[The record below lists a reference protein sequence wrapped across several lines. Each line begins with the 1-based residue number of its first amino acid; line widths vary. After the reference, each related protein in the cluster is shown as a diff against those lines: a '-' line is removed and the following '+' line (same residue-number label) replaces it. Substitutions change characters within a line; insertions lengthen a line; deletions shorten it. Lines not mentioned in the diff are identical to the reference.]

1 MPEIFEK
8 EKLIKTAQVER
19 IRTFHEDRVQN
30 MYAYTMHEHMIQ
42 NQTLQES
49 KFNFSDS
56 DQMTTVKKHL
66 GTITNKMQVEIP
78 QDEDALN
85 AQYYKLIS
93 DYGELIEACHAY
105 LIDHISPHSTKGKTR
120 KNLVQGTLAMAEKER
135 DGLGAALEK
144 LKPHL
149 KEDIVWG
156 NVLGIIRG
164 VSINLNESKMTIGS
178 DGACTSELLVF
189 HPKKEKKYFYKA
201 DEKLELPHIP
211 LREKF
216 KDQFTEEKDKQI
228 LSKILTLLEGHVSPN
243 GTYFESPIVMAIQ
256 NMWDNIPRDPTTI
269 NRMIQSKHNINLDM
283 GDWRTREIFMLVY
296 ESYST
301 LRSRIKVSNAARIP
315 TGQSLSVRNV
325 ATSRMAAVFGMP
337 NLVVAANKATLHR
350 DGKAAENGN
359 GIIMSEA
366 QGIPHAKLLK
376 MAGGKE
382 KIEYTPEALRQF
394 SCLQLFDT
402 LCGQIDRHWN
412 NRFVTYKKTQGGKYI
427 VTGVQGIDNDMS
439 FGNLNYEN
447 IKSEETSKLPRFE
460 SPIYEKGVKKGV
472 KCSIKYLDE
481 KMVYTL
487 LHLTEEG
494 LKHYLGDLLEQ
505 DYIDA
510 MWNRLQHIKET
521 IISSVENGHSHLVDK
536 GGWIGVSSYNNYTD
550 TGNGYL
556 G

>member
-8 EKLIKTAQVER
+8 EKLVKTAQVEQ

-30 MYAYTMHEHMIQ
+30 MYMSTMHEHMMQ

-49 KFNFSDS
+49 KFNFKDS
-56 DQMTTVKKHL
+56 DQMSKVKEHL
-66 GTITNKMQVEIP
+66 GNITNKMQLEIP
-78 QDEDALN
+78 QNENDLN
-85 AQYYKLIS
+85 KQYAKLIS

-105 LIDHISPHSTKGKTR
+105 LIGHMDPHSTKGKAR
-120 KNLVQGTLAMAEKER
+120 KHLVQGTLAMAEKER
-135 DGLGAALEK
+135 DELGAALEK

-149 KEDIVWG
+149 KEGIVWG

-216 KDQFTEEKDKQI
+216 KDQFTEEKDKEI
-228 LSKILTLLEGHVSPN
+228 LSKILTLLEGQVSPN
-243 GTYFESPIVMAIQ
+243 GTYIESSIVMAIQ
-256 NMWDNIPRDPTTI
+256 SMWDNIPRNPSVI
-269 NRMIQSKHNINLDM
+269 NGMIRSKYNIELDM

-350 DGKAAENGN
+350 DGKATKNGN

-376 MAGGKE
+376 VAGGKE
-382 KIEYTPEALRQF
+382 NIRYTAEALRQF

-412 NRFVTYKKTQGGKYI
+412 NRFVTFKKERGGKYV

-439 FGNLNYEN
+439 FGNLEYKK
-447 IKSEETSKLPRFE
+447 IKSEDVSKLPRFE
-460 SPIYEKGVKKGV
+460 SPVSETKT

-481 KMVYTL
+481 QMVHTL
-487 LHLTEEG
+487 LRLNQES
-494 LKHYLGDLLEQ
+494 LKYFLGDLLKQ

-510 MWNRLQHIKET
+510 MWNRLQNMKET
-521 IISSVENGHSHLVDK
+521 ILSSIENGHSYLINKK
-536 GGWIGVSSYNNYTD
+536 GWDGVSSYNNYTD